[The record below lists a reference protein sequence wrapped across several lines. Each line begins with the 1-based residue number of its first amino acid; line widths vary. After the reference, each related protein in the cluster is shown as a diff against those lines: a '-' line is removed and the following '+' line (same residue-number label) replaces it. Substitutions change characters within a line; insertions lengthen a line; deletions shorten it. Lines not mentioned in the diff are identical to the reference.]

1 MTRDEFIRRL
11 EECRLIASVQASPG
25 SPVDHPETLLQLAQA
40 SINEGVRMLRLQG
53 IDNIRR
59 IKSELS
65 VPVIGLIKTEYSDSE
80 IYITPTLMEVH
91 SLIEL
96 DCEIIALDGTHRIR
110 PGGIE
115 LRKLIQAIHD
125 GGALAMAD
133 CDCLESAMYSIEC
146 GADLIGTTLAG
157 YTSDRLSTNGPD
169 LELLREL
176 VKLDRP
182 VIAEGRYSRRWEIQ
196 AALRIGAVGVVVGGA
211 LNDPVK
217 QTRALMPHRSDSDSV
232 GAFDIGGT
240 WLRFALFGPDWKM
253 TQFERVPNPPSQAER
268 LAWISGMAERYEVS
282 AIGVSSGGII
292 DPCTGS
298 CWAAKEYL
306 MPNQIGIEFSER
318 TLGKPTFAHGDGHTT
333 AWAHACLPAFAGK
346 RVATLAL
353 GTGVGCG
360 FVQEGR
366 IWAGRRG
373 EYPRINDLSTANGA
387 TFEALLGGLNLGPD
401 ANEEQKS
408 TAKEA
413 FRNAVFV
420 IQNLY
425 FPDAIVV
432 GGSVGL
438 SDWMREE
445 VAEAGAIPSPF
456 GTDAGL
462 YGAAALVLFPPEVGE

>member
-1 MTRDEFIRRL
+1 
-11 EECRLIASVQASPG
+11 
-25 SPVDHPETLLQLAQA
+25 
-40 SINEGVRMLRLQG
+40 
-53 IDNIRR
+53 
-59 IKSELS
+59 
-65 VPVIGLIKTEYSDSE
+65 
-80 IYITPTLMEVH
+80 
-91 SLIEL
+91 
-96 DCEIIALDGTHRIR
+96 
-110 PGGIE
+110 
-115 LRKLIQAIHD
+115 
-125 GGALAMAD
+125 
-133 CDCLESAMYSIEC
+133 
-146 GADLIGTTLAG
+146 
-157 YTSDRLSTNGPD
+157 
-169 LELLREL
+169 
-176 VKLDRP
+176 
-182 VIAEGRYSRRWEIQ
+182 
-196 AALRIGAVGVVVGGA
+196 
-211 LNDPVK
+211 
-217 QTRALMPHRSDSDSV
+217 
-232 GAFDIGGT
+232 
-240 WLRFALFGPDWKM
+240 
-253 TQFERVPNPPSQAER
+253 
-268 LAWISGMAERYEVS
+268 
-282 AIGVSSGGII
+282 VSSGGII

-306 MPNQIGIEFSER
+306 MPDQIGIEFSER
-318 TLGKPTFAHGDGHTT
+318 TLGKPTFAHGDGHAT
-333 AWAHACLPAFAGK
+333 AWAHACLPEFAGR

-401 ANEEQKS
+401 ANKEQKS